1 MSGRVMDL
9 VVCEPCISYGIQ
21 MEPHSRTAVE
31 FALDSAGSPERIFPV
46 DALNERNGIFVY
58 RRPAHFLVP
67 AATLRVQKSLY
78 LLRRQSKIVAGWT
91 IMQTSFQQFEVR
103 AIQTAI
109 LRNHSGMGGDRR
121 LFLCRLRYTESC
133 A

>member
-58 RRPAHFLVP
+58 RRPAHFSGSGCHFESPEVFVSPP
-67 AATLRVQKSLY
+67 APVQD
-78 LLRRQSKIVAGWT
+78 
-91 IMQTSFQQFEVR
+91 
-103 AIQTAI
+103 
-109 LRNHSGMGGDRR
+109 SGR
-121 LFLCRLRYTESC
+121 LDYHADFLP
-133 A
+133 AV